1 MAPDF
6 VVKAL
11 SCGPRTSSVRLD
23 VMAKAVARTASRKR
37 YDEDAY
43 HFVVEALHYTQQR
56 LSRPRPKHADDES
69 AHISGQELC
78 VGLRE
83 YATKA
88 FGMLA
93 GTVLRS
99 WGVKTTDDVGRIVFE
114 LIDRG
119 EMRKT
124 DRDRLADFAHVY
136 DFREAFVEDYVI
148 DVPSA
153 FKQS

>member
-1 MAPDF
+1 
-6 VVKAL
+6 
-11 SCGPRTSSVRLD
+11 
-23 VMAKAVARTASRKR
+23 MAKAVARTASRKR
-37 YDEDAY
+37 YDEEAY
-43 HFVVEALHYTQQR
+43 HFVVEALHFTQQR
-56 LSRPRPKHADDES
+56 LSRPRPKSVDDES

-78 VGLRE
+78 IGFRE
-83 YATKA
+83 YASKA

-93 GTVLRS
+93 GTVLRN
-99 WGVKTTDDVGRIVFE
+99 WGIKTTDDVGRIVFE

-124 DRDRLADFAHVY
+124 ERDRLSDFAHVY

-148 DVPSA
+148 DIPSS

>member
-1 MAPDF
+1 
-6 VVKAL
+6 
-11 SCGPRTSSVRLD
+11 
-23 VMAKAVARTASRKR
+23 MAKAVARTASRKR
-37 YDEDAY
+37 YDEEAY
-43 HFVVEALHYTQQR
+43 RFVVEALHFTQQR
-56 LSRPRPKHADDES
+56 LSRPKPKHADDES
-69 AHISGQELC
+69 AHITGQELLI
-78 VGLRE
+78 GLRD
-83 YATKA
+83 YASKA

-124 DRDRLADFAHVY
+124 DRDNLSDFAHLY

-148 DVPSA
+148 DVPGV
-153 FKQS
+153 FRQS

>member
-1 MAPDF
+1 
-6 VVKAL
+6 
-11 SCGPRTSSVRLD
+11 
-23 VMAKAVARTASRKR
+23 MAKAVARLASRKR
-37 YDEDAY
+37 YDEEAY
-43 HFVVEALHYTQQR
+43 RFVVEALHFTQQR
-56 LSRPRPKHADDES
+56 LSRPRPQSADDDS
-69 AHISGQELC
+69 AHISGQELLT
-78 VGLRE
+78 GLRE
-83 YATKA
+83 FASKS

-99 WGVKTTDDVGRIVFE
+99 WGVRTTDDVGRIVFE

-124 DRDRLADFAHVY
+124 DRDRLSDFAHLY

-148 DVPSA
+148 DIPSS